1 MEEFDTN
8 CSQDFLN
15 RLNRILWAF
24 LFLGLLT
31 FREGGKGG
39 REAGGGWS
47 AKVQSL
53 QILDLQWLAS
63 LLIAN
68 TTNAHLGQIE

>member
-1 MEEFDTN
+1 MSFSFPGAVDI
-8 CSQDFLN
+8 S
-15 RLNRILWAF
+15 
-24 LFLGLLT
+24 GG
-31 FREGGKGG
+31 REGG
-39 REAGGGWS
+39 GGGWS

-68 TTNAHLGQIE
+68 TTNAHLDQIE